1 MSVQEFDRKT
11 ASNKPQGMSEAEW
24 QARVDCAAAHRFV
37 AHFGWTNLI
46 YNHVTMRVPDQP
58 DQFLLKPH
66 ALMFEEV
73 TASSLVKLPIS
84 GKAPARKTDDHDG
97 RTGDVQTAGFNI
109 HTAVLEARPE
119 INCVVHVHTAPG
131 MAVTIL
137 KEGLLPLTQGAMRFY
152 NRIAYHDYEGIS
164 NDSDEKARIARDMGP
179 THKTMLMRNHGLLTC
194 GTSPREALSLMK
206 FLIEACDTQMRVLAT
221 GREIIIPSHETAEAA
236 AQQWDKGD
244 PKTGLAVWPAILRML
259 DREDTSYRT

>member
-11 ASNKPQGMSEAEW
+11 AASAPRNMSEAEW

-37 AHFGWTNLI
+37 AHYGWTNMI

-58 DQFLLKPH
+58 DHFLLKPH

-84 GKAPARKTDDHDG
+84 GQAPARKQDNDG
-97 RTGDVQTAGFNI
+97 TTGDVQTAGFNI
-109 HTAVLEARPE
+109 HTAVLESRPE
-119 INCVVHVHTAPG
+119 INCVVHVHTSAG
-131 MAVTIL
+131 MAVTIM

-152 NRIAYHDYEGIS
+152 NRMAYHDYEGIS
-164 NDSDEKARIARDMGP
+164 NDSDEKMRIARDMGA

-206 FLIEACDTQMRVLAT
+206 FLIDACEAQVKVLSM
-221 GREIIIPSHETAEAA
+221 GREIIIPPHEVAEAA
-236 AQQWDKGD
+236 ALQWDKGD

-259 DREDTSYRT
+259 DREDPSYRN